1 MVDSTESN
9 ERSLE
14 ATGLALA
21 SGDPANAERM
31 LLSAIQTIEGVDGRQ
46 LELASALIKLG
57 KLKQEMG
64 ASEEAEPLLARA
76 LAISESQLGEDHPD
90 LLILLN
96 DLTRLYLKRSAYASA
111 EPLLLS
117 LLAMKRSK
125 GEDHPEVATVLAS
138 LAAVRQRL
146 GRHEAAEQ
154 LWRRVLDIRERSLAP
169 NHFALATALEHLAE
183 TCAARG
189 KLGEA
194 LQLFRRAQT
203 IRERTL
209 GTDHSSLRV
218 SRERIADLQLQASED
233 SLDPDVT
240 DAFTA
245 GPDRL
250 LLRSTER
257 ADIAG
262 SAPALETIHLMRE
275 AGSARVI
282 ERAPSTVLTA
292 DEEIALPARND
303 AGMSSAA
310 RPRADVFAYG
320 DVLLSMR
327 DELEKPE
334 ERETIGVRVGTIF
347 ASVGAHLRNR
357 SAASIAGA
365 VAMMFLLVALAAAS
379 NARDGLDQTTVAKAL
394 PSRESLPV
402 TAASFPQVSTG
413 RMLTTSAP
421 LKAYPVAVSTST
433 PRQSTPS
440 LRTTEERSSRAK
452 TSEKKVELPRI
463 AIPTVPAGMMGRVDS
478 VARAVSAP
486 VQALPESFP
495 APLAANSTIVQRP
508 NWRAEV
514 ANSPT
519 PARVIGALP
528 SPRYPSQLLYARVGG
543 EVRVRFNVDTAG
555 RPVMSTFSV
564 VGSPN
569 ALLVAEV
576 LKVIPAIRFEP
587 ARNGGAESTPVV
599 STVQIGF
606 QFAAK

>member
-1 MVDSTESN
+1 MVGSTESN

-21 SGDPANAERM
+21 SGDPANAERA
-31 LLSAIQTIEGVDGRQ
+31 LHSRIQTIDGVDGRQ
-46 LELASALIKLG
+46 LELASALIKLA
-57 KLKQEMG
+57 KLKQEIG
-64 ASEEAEPLLARA
+64 KSEEAEPLLARA
-76 LAISESQLGEDHPD
+76 LAISASELGDDHPD

-111 EPLLLS
+111 EPLLLR

-138 LAAVRQRL
+138 LAAVRQAL

-169 NHFALATALEHLAE
+169 NHFALATAFEHLAE
-183 TCAARG
+183 TCEARG

-209 GTDHSSLRV
+209 GADHSSLRV
-218 SRERIADLQLQASED
+218 SRERIADLQLQASEE
-233 SLDPDVT
+233 SLDPDVS
-240 DAFTA
+240 DALTA

-250 LLRSTER
+250 RLRSAER
-257 ADIAG
+257 TDIAG
-262 SAPALETIHLMRE
+262 SAPALETIPFMRE
-275 AGSARVI
+275 AGPALVI
-282 ERAPSTVLTA
+282 ERAPLTALSA
-292 DEEIALPARND
+292 DEEIALPTRND
-303 AGMSSAA
+303 AGMSAA
-310 RPRADVFAYG
+310 AQPRADVIAYG

-334 ERETIGVRVGTIF
+334 ERETIWVRVGTIF
-347 ASVGAHLRNR
+347 ASVGAHLRDR

-379 NARDGLDQTTVAKAL
+379 NARDGLDQTTVAEAL
-394 PSRESLPV
+394 PARESLPV
-402 TAASFPQVSTG
+402 TAASFPKVST
-413 RMLTTSAP
+413 RQMVATSSP
-421 LKAYPVAVSTST
+421 LSASPLAGSTST
-433 PRQSTPS
+433 PRLTTPS
-440 LRTTEERSSRAK
+440 LRTTEERSSKAK
-452 TSEKKVELPRI
+452 PSEKKAELPRI

-478 VARAVSAP
+478 LARAVSAP
-486 VQALPESFP
+486 VQALAESFS
-495 APLAANSTIVQRP
+495 APLAANSTNEQRTS
-508 NWRAEV
+508 WRAEV
-514 ANSPT
+514 ANLPT
-519 PARVIGALP
+519 PAHVIGVLP
-528 SPRYPSQLLYARVGG
+528 TPRYPNELVEARVGG
-543 EVRVRFNVDTAG
+543 EVRVRFNVDKDG

-576 LKVIPAIRFEP
+576 RKVIPDIRFEP
-587 ARNGGAESTPVV
+587 ARNGGTESSPVV
-599 STVQIGF
+599 SRVQIGF

>member
-9 ERSLE
+9 ERSPE

-46 LELASALIKLG
+46 LELASALINLG

-64 ASEEAEPLLARA
+64 VSEEAEPLLARA

-111 EPLLLS
+111 EPLLLR

-138 LAAVRQRL
+138 LAAVRQAL

-169 NHFALATALEHLAE
+169 NHFALATTFEHLAE

-209 GTDHSSLRV
+209 GADHSSLRV

-250 LLRSTER
+250 LLRSADR

-310 RPRADVFAYG
+310 QPRADVFAYG

-379 NARDGLDQTTVAKAL
+379 NARDGLDQTTVSEAL

-440 LRTTEERSSRAK
+440 LRITEERSSRAK
-452 TSEKKVELPRI
+452 TSEKKVEPPRI

-514 ANSPT
+514 ANSLT